1 MVNSAVLSKFYVK
14 SVRTKTAARLSSGF
28 TLIELVVTIAVVGI
42 FAAIAMPSFSG
53 MIANNKSSG
62 IATDLYFSL
71 AKARS
76 EAVKRNTDV
85 TLAPNSG
92 GWKKGWSIYPTNEAD
107 NILEDHSISG
117 ANVSMSGP
125 GSVKYNSSGRIGG
138 SASFDIEATVGSA
151 SAKTCVTVSL
161 SGLPNVKKSAC

>member
-1 MVNSAVLSKFYVK
+1 MVNMAALSKFYAK
-14 SVRTKTAARLSSGF
+14 SARTKIAARLSSGF

-42 FAAIAMPSFSG
+42 LAAIAMPSFSG
-53 MIANNKSSG
+53 MIANNKSRG
-62 IATDLYFSL
+62 IAADLYLSL

-85 TLAPNSG
+85 TLSPNSG

-117 ANVSMSGP
+117 TNVSVSGP

-138 SASFDIEATVGSA
+138 SASFDIEATLGSA
-151 SAKTCVTVSL
+151 SAQTCVTVSL